1 MTLAVGEA
9 AAPVL
14 AGLGA
19 GIVLVLLTARLLASL
34 LVGVAPHDPV
44 AIASAALA
52 LLVVVADRRVAPGRT
67 RLARR
72 SGVALARGVTRPGGV
87 VKSAACRGLSPSR
100 LPCSSL

>member
-1 MTLAVGEA
+1 MRLAVGEA

-19 GIVLVLLTARLLASL
+19 GIVLVLLTARLLTSL

-52 LLVVVADRRVAPGRT
+52 LLVVSLIAAWRPAVSASRVDP
-67 RLARR
+67 
-72 SGVALARGVTRPGGV
+72 GVALRE
-87 VKSAACRGLSPSR
+87 S
-100 LPCSSL
+100 